1 MGRKTDPYGDA
12 QFASLWQVVVHATE
26 QGVDRFKV
34 YAEAA
39 KAMIADHQWRA
50 YRMLFAQTGSG
61 YRYHVGYRYANPRDW
76 FILPKDGEV
85 NGPFRS
91 KKLCLRVVRAKSATK
106 VDSGVYAV
114 GDTMIFTRAQAGAVN
129 IKQEVL
135 P

>member
-1 MGRKTDPYGDA
+1 MRKSRDPYGDA

-26 QGVDRFKV
+26 QEVDRFKV
-34 YAEAA
+34 YRDAA
-39 KAMIADHQWRA
+39 KAMVKDGQWLA
-50 YRMLFAQTGSG
+50 YRMLFATTPSG

-76 FILPKDGEV
+76 FILPKGGEV
-85 NGPFRS
+85 DGPFRS

-129 IKQEVL
+129 IEQEVL